1 MEPPSSSAHALVGAH
16 LHHHNILNFT
26 RTCIALVAG
35 YLSAAAAC
43 ILALA
48 ALYGTIK
55 LIYQLLTHRAYLS
68 KGLPSFTCLRL
79 EIGSAV
85 ALALQMLVAADVME
99 TLTQVLNLLL
109 RSGSG
114 VMHQQP
120 AL

>member
-1 MEPPSSSAHALVGAH
+1 MAPPSASTHALVGAH
-16 LHHHNILNFT
+16 LHHHLNFT
-26 RTCIALVAG
+26 RNCIALIAG

-43 ILALA
+43 VLALA

-55 LIYQLLTHRAYLS
+55 LIYQLFTHRGYLS

-114 VMHQQP
+114 VLQQQP

>member
-1 MEPPSSSAHALVGAH
+1 MEPPSASAHALVGAH
-16 LHHHNILNFT
+16 LHHNILNFT
-26 RTCIALVAG
+26 RNCIALVAG

-43 ILALA
+43 VLAFA

-55 LIYQLLTHRAYLS
+55 LIYQLFTHRTYLS

-114 VMHQQP
+114 VLHQQP
-120 AL
+120 ALQ